1 MKPPDMKTLHSPTK
15 RNGLNLGAI
24 EFGEEAPALRILLV
38 EDELQAAGML
48 AMGLREQG
56 YTVDIAGDGE
66 QALAFTRSGSYDLV
80 ILDVILPIRDGFS
93 VCRELRRSGHDL
105 PILMLTAKDTVQD
118 RVTGLDHGADDYI
131 TKPFEYGELLARIRA
146 LLRRR
151 DSAYLEE
158 IRVGDLRL
166 DLRARRVERAG
177 KAVELS
183 GKEYAV
189 LEYMA
194 LRAGELVTREDLS
207 EHVWDESFNSFT
219 NLVEVYMLRL
229 RRKIDSG
236 HAMKLIRTRRG
247 EGYVLSADA
256 RA

>member
-1 MKPPDMKTLHSPTK
+1 V
-15 RNGLNLGAI
+15 
-24 EFGEEAPALRILLV
+24 RILLV
-38 EDELQAAGML
+38 EDEPQAAQVL

-56 YTVDIAGDGE
+56 YAVEIASDGE
-66 QALAFTRSGSYDLV
+66 RALRAALSADFDLV
-80 ILDVILPIRDGFS
+80 ILDVILPGKDGFS
-93 VCRELRRSGHDL
+93 VCRELRQAGRDM
-105 PILMLTAKDTVQD
+105 PILMLTARDAVQD
-118 RVTGLDHGADDYI
+118 RVTGLDRGADDYI

-158 IRVGDLRL
+158 IHVGDLKL
-166 DLRARRVERAG
+166 DLRAHRVERAG
-177 KAVELS
+177 KPVELS
-183 GKEYAV
+183 AKEYAV

-229 RRKIDSG
+229 RRKIDLGRSV
-236 HAMKLIRTRRG
+236 KLIRTRRG
-247 EGYVLSADA
+247 EGYVLSADP
-256 RA
+256 RT

>member
-1 MKPPDMKTLHSPTK
+1 M
-15 RNGLNLGAI
+15 
-24 EFGEEAPALRILLV
+24 RILLV
-38 EDELQAAGML
+38 EDEPQAAQVL

-56 YTVDIAGDGE
+56 YAVEIASDGE
-66 QALAFTRSGSYDLV
+66 RALRAALSADFDLV
-80 ILDVILPIRDGFS
+80 ILDVILPGKDGFS
-93 VCRELRRSGHDL
+93 VCRELRQAGRDM
-105 PILMLTAKDTVQD
+105 PILMLTARDAVQD
-118 RVTGLDHGADDYI
+118 RVTGLDRGADDYI

-158 IRVGDLRL
+158 IHVGDLKL
-166 DLRARRVERAG
+166 DLRAHRVERAG
-177 KAVELS
+177 KPVELS
-183 GKEYAV
+183 AKEYAV

-229 RRKIDSG
+229 RRKIDLGRSV
-236 HAMKLIRTRRG
+236 KLIRTRRG
-247 EGYVLSADA
+247 EGYVLSADP
-256 RA
+256 RT

>member
-1 MKPPDMKTLHSPTK
+1 M
-15 RNGLNLGAI
+15 
-24 EFGEEAPALRILLV
+24 RILLV
-38 EDELQAAGML
+38 EDEPQAAAML

-56 YTVDIAGDGE
+56 YTVDLAADGE
-66 QALAFTRSGSYDLV
+66 EALASARAVRYDVL
-80 ILDVILPIRDGFS
+80 ILDIILPGRDGFS
-93 VCRELRRSGHDL
+93 VCRELRRSGHDS
-105 PILMLTAKDTVQD
+105 PILMLTAKDAVQD
-118 RVTGLDHGADDYI
+118 RVTGLDYGADDYI

-166 DLRARRVERAG
+166 DLRGRRVERAG
-177 KAVELS
+177 KSVELS
-183 GKEYAV
+183 SKEYAV

-194 LRAGELVTREDLS
+194 MRAGELVTREDLS

-236 HAMKLIRTRRG
+236 HALKLIRTRRG

>member
-1 MKPPDMKTLHSPTK
+1 
-15 RNGLNLGAI
+15 LNLGAI
-24 EFGEEAPALRILLV
+24 EFGEEAPVLRILLV
-38 EDELQAAGML
+38 EDELPAAGML

-66 QALAFTRSGSYDLV
+66 QALAFTRSGRYDLV

-93 VCRELRRSGHDL
+93 VCRELRRSGYDL

-118 RVTGLDHGADDYI
+118 RITGLDHGADDYI

-177 KAVELS
+177 KDVELS
-183 GKEYAV
+183 CKEYAV